1 MSCNVRYV
9 KGDYGPPL
17 VAALTYKSDGR
28 PLDVSAVD
36 VVVRLRFWKNG
47 APDNILQTIV
57 GTKLTGAVGPDGAID
72 TTYTVPGSGG
82 RVEFAWPVGALG
94 VDAGLY
100 EADISVEVSPGQTWS
115 VYDRIRITIRER
127 S

>member
-28 PLDVSAVD
+28 PLDVSASD
-36 VVVRLRFWKNG
+36 VTVRLRFWKNG
-47 APDNILQTIV
+47 APDTILQNII
-57 GTKLTGAVGPDGAID
+57 GTKMTGAVAPDGTID

-82 RVEFAWPVGALG
+82 RVQFIWPLGALD

-100 EADISVEVSPGQTWS
+100 EADITVEITPGQTWS
-115 VYDRIRITIRER
+115 VYDRIRITIREHN
-127 S
+127 